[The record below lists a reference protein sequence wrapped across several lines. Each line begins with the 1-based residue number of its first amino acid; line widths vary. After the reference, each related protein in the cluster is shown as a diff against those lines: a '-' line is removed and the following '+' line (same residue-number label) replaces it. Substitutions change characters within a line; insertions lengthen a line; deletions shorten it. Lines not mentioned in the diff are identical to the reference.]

1 MKIPADAFAPPMPE
15 LVKMATL
22 ARRSGVPA
30 ATIKHYIREG
40 LLPPPAKRTGRNM
53 AFYDTALVERIQV
66 IKRLQRDHFLP
77 LRVIKE
83 MIEGRAE
90 GAADATAAEAIER
103 TLARVEASGRR
114 SRGELLAAG
123 VSEQVLDW
131 LGGLGL
137 VTPQGEGDAATYGGD
152 DVELLRTLAASRRA
166 GITPEMLEP
175 AILAD
180 YARALRELV
189 RTELAMFR
197 SGVLPHAGK
206 ELSSIAEAATTLSE
220 RLVVLIRRKLLL
232 PTLRQMVGE
241 SQPVATAAARR
252 ARPAGKRPSSRARAG
267 GSPAAASAGS
277 RRTAG
282 E

>member
-1 MKIPADAFAPPMPE
+1 MKVPANAFAPPLPE

-53 AFYDTALVERIQV
+53 AFYDTALTERIQV
-66 IKRLQRDHFLP
+66 IKRLQREHFLP

-83 MIEGRAE
+83 MIEGGAD
-90 GAADATAAEAIER
+90 GAAEATAAAAIER

-114 SRGELLAAG
+114 SRAELVAAG
-123 VSEQVLDW
+123 VAPELLDW
-131 LGGLGL
+131 LGGLG
-137 VTPQGEGDAATYGGD
+137 VVSPHGEGDSATYGGD

-175 AILAD
+175 TILAD

-189 RTELAMFR
+189 RIELAMFR

-206 ELSSIAEAATTLSE
+206 ELSAIAEAATTLSE

-232 PTLRQMVGE
+232 PTLAQMVSE
-241 SQPVATAAARR
+241 SQPPSVAASRR
-252 ARPAGKRPSSRARAG
+252 PRPASKRPPARARAA
-267 GSPAAASAGS
+267 GSPSAASAGS

-282 E
+282 A